1 MGGEG
6 QIRTTGK
13 SASRPYLPASIMT
26 LPASAIPVEAPQAFL
41 GVAHS
46 LTGKLWRDRLDARGA
61 ARALAIAQRHQL
73 PEMLARV
80 LAGRDVDI
88 EAVADFLDPTIRKLM
103 PDPFTV
109 TEMEAA
115 ARRIADAAARGE
127 KVAIFGDYDV
137 DGATSAA
144 LLAWHL
150 RHCGLDPLI
159 HIPDRLFEGYGP
171 NTEAVRMLAAKGAT
185 LLVAVDCGTTS
196 IEPLA
201 EAKRL
206 GMSVVVIDH
215 HQCGDE
221 LPVVDALVN
230 PNRPDDLSGLGHLAA
245 VGLTLVTLVAVNR
258 DLRQRGYWTS
268 EMPEPDLLGMLHHVA
283 LGTVADV
290 APLIGL
296 NRAFVAKGLI
306 ALRRRDHVGH
316 TALMDVSRLNGPP
329 EAWHLGFMLGPRIN
343 AGGRIGRADLGV
355 RLLLEGDVTEA
366 ARIAAELDRLNT
378 ERRAIEQAAEAQ
390 AEAEALAALGLEDKG
405 AVIVTASE
413 GWHPGVVGLVAARLK
428 EKFARP
434 AFAIALEPGGIG
446 TGSGRSIAG
455 VDLGRAVRQ
464 AVADGL
470 LMKGGGHAMAAGV
483 TLRKE
488 KLAEFRAHMESA
500 LSGDVAQARHVN
512 EIFIDGAVSARGV
525 TVEFAATLNRAG
537 PFGSGNPEPV
547 VALPSHQ
554 LVFADEVGQ
563 AHLRLR
569 FKSGD
574 GAIVNGIA
582 FRSVG
587 QKLGNALI
595 ANRGQVL
602 HVAGSLS
609 VDRYQGTERVQ
620 LRVLDVATPD
630 PGPALIR

>member
-1 MGGEG
+1 MS
-6 QIRTTGK
+6 QAVT
-13 SASRPYLPASIMT
+13 ALPAE
-26 LPASAIPVEAPQAFL
+26 LPFAFL
-41 GVAHS
+41 GVQQS
-46 LTGKLWRDRLDARGA
+46 LTGKLWRDRLDARGV
-61 ARALAIAQRHQL
+61 ARALAIAQRHHV

-80 LAGRDVDI
+80 LAGRDVELD
-88 EAVADFLDPTIRKLM
+88 AVPDYLDPTIRKLM

-109 TEMEAA
+109 TEMETAA
-115 ARRIADAAARGE
+115 KRIADAVMRGE

-144 LLAWHL
+144 LVAWHL
-150 RHCGLDPLI
+150 RHAGLDPLI

-171 NTEAVRMLAAKGAT
+171 NTEAVRALAAKGAT
-185 LLVAVDCGTTS
+185 LLITVDCGTTS

-206 GMSVVVIDH
+206 GLSVVVIDH
-215 HQCGDE
+215 HQPGGD

-230 PNRPDDLSGLGHLAA
+230 PNRFDDLSGLGYLAA

-258 DLRQRGYWTS
+258 ELRSRAFWTA

-306 ALRRRDHVGH
+306 AMRRRDHVGH

-355 RLLLEGDVTEA
+355 RLLLEADVSEA
-366 ARIAAELDRLNT
+366 ARIAAELDRLNN
-378 ERRAIEQAAEAQ
+378 ERRVIEQAAEAQ
-390 AEAEALAALGLEDKG
+390 AEAEALASLGLEDKG
-405 AVIVTASE
+405 SVIVTASE

-446 TGSGRSIAG
+446 TGSGRSIGG
-455 VDLGRAVRQ
+455 VDLGKAVRH

-488 KLAEFRAHMESA
+488 RLAEFRAYIENA
-500 LSGDVAQARHVN
+500 LTQDVAKSRHVN
-512 EIFIDGAVSARGV
+512 ELFIDGAVTARGA
-525 TVEFAATLNRAG
+525 TPEFAATLNRAG

-547 VALPSHQ
+547 LALPSHQ

-574 GAIVNGIA
+574 GAIINGIA
-582 FRSVG
+582 FRSLG
-587 QKLGNALI
+587 QKLGHALV
-595 ANRGQVL
+595 AQRGQLL
-602 HVAGSLS
+602 HVAGSLA
-609 VDRYQGTERVQ
+609 VDRYQGSERVQ
-620 LRVLDVATPD
+620 LRVLDVAVPD
-630 PGPALIR
+630 QGPAVIR

>member
-1 MGGEG
+1 M
-6 QIRTTGK
+6 T
-13 SASRPYLPASIMT
+13 PPAT
-26 LPASAIPVEAPQAFL
+26 ALPVEVPQAFL
-41 GVAHS
+41 GVARS
-46 LTGKLWRDRLDARGA
+46 LTDKLWLDRLDARGA
-61 ARALAIAQRHQL
+61 AKALAIVQRHQL
-73 PEMLARV
+73 PELLARV
-80 LAGRDVDI
+80 LAGRGIDI
-88 EAVADFLDPTIRKLM
+88 DGVSDFLDPTIRKLL
-103 PDPFTV
+103 PDPYTV

-115 ARRIADAAARGE
+115 AKRIADAAVRGE

-159 HIPDRLFEGYGP
+159 HIPDRIFEGYGP
-171 NTEAVRMLAAKGAT
+171 NTEAIRALAAKGAT
-185 LLVAVDCGTTS
+185 LLVTVDCGTTT

-215 HQCGDE
+215 HQAGTE
-221 LPVVDALVN
+221 LPEVDALVN
-230 PNRPDDLSGLGHLAA
+230 PNRLDDISGLGHLAA
-245 VGLTLVTLVAVNR
+245 VGLVLVTLVAVNR
-258 DLRQRGYWTS
+258 ELRQRGFWTS

-306 ALRRRDHVGH
+306 AMRRRDHVGH
-316 TALMDVSRLNGPP
+316 TALMDVARLNGPP
-329 EAWHLGFMLGPRIN
+329 EAWHLGFMLGPRVN

-355 RLLLEGDVTEA
+355 RLLLEGDSVEA
-366 ARIAAELDRLNT
+366 ARIAAELDRLNS
-378 ERRAIEQAAEAQ
+378 ERRVIEQAAEAQ
-390 AEAEALAALGLEDKG
+390 AEAEALASIGLEDKIG
-405 AVIVTASE
+405 VIVTASE
-413 GWHPGVVGLVAARLK
+413 GWHPGVVGLVASRLK
-428 EKFARP
+428 EKFSRP

-455 VDLGRAVRQ
+455 VDLGKAVRQ
-464 AVADGL
+464 AVTDGIL
-470 LMKGGGHAMAAGV
+470 LKGGGHAMAAGV

-488 KLAEFRAHMESA
+488 KLAEFRAYLENA
-500 LSGDVAQARHVN
+500 LARDVAEARHVN
-512 EIFIDGAVSARGV
+512 ELYVDGAVSARAV
-525 TVEFAATLNRAG
+525 TTELATTLNRAG
-537 PFGSGNPEPV
+537 PFGSGNPEV
-547 VALPSHQ
+547 VLALPSHQ
-554 LVFADEVGQ
+554 LVYADEVGQ

-574 GAIVNGIA
+574 GSIVNGIA

-587 QKLGNALI
+587 QKLGNALL
-595 ANRGQVL
+595 ANRGQQL

-609 VDRYQGTERVQ
+609 VDRYQGAERVQ
-620 LRVLDVATPD
+620 FRVVDVALPD
-630 PGPALIR
+630 QGPSVIR

>member
-1 MGGEG
+1 
-6 QIRTTGK
+6 
-13 SASRPYLPASIMT
+13 MT
-26 LPASAIPVEAPQAFL
+26 LPASALPTEAPLAFL
-41 GVAHS
+41 GVQQS

-80 LAGRDVDI
+80 LAGRDVEID
-88 EAVADFLDPTIRKLM
+88 AVQDFLDPTIRKLM

-109 TEMEAA
+109 TQMEAA
-115 ARRIADAAARGE
+115 AKRIADAASRGE

-171 NTEAVRMLAAKGAT
+171 NTEAVRALAAKGAT
-185 LLVAVDCGTTS
+185 LLITVDCGTTS

-206 GMSVVVIDH
+206 GLSVVVIDH
-215 HQCGDE
+215 HQAGDV
-221 LPVVDALVN
+221 LPEVDALVN
-230 PNRPDDLSGLGHLAA
+230 PNRPDDISGLGHLAA

-258 DLRQRGYWTS
+258 ELRQRGFWTA

-290 APLIGL
+290 APLTGL
-296 NRAFVAKGLI
+296 NRAFVAEGLI
-306 ALRRRDHVGH
+306 AMRRRDHVGH
-316 TALMDVSRLNGPP
+316 TALMDVARLNGPP

-355 RLLLEGDVTEA
+355 RLLLEGDTTEA

-378 ERRAIEQAAEAQ
+378 ERRVIEQAAEAQ

-405 AVIVTASE
+405 SVIVTAAE

-446 TGSGRSIAG
+446 TGSGRSIGG
-455 VDLGRAVRQ
+455 VDLGKAVRQ
-464 AVADGL
+464 AVVDGL

-488 KLAEFRAHMESA
+488 RLAEFRAYMENA
-500 LSGDVAQARHVN
+500 LARDVAASRHVN
-512 EIFIDGAVSARGV
+512 ELFVDGAVTARGV
-525 TVEFAATLNRAG
+525 TPELAKTLDRAG

-547 VALPSHQ
+547 VALPSHH
-554 LVFADEVGQ
+554 LIFADEVGQ

-569 FKSGD
+569 FKAAD
-574 GAIVNGIA
+574 GAIVNGMA
-582 FRSVG
+582 FRAVG
-587 QKLGNALI
+587 QKLGNALL
-595 ANRGQVL
+595 AHRDHAL
-602 HVAGSLS
+602 HVAGSLTI
-609 VDRYQGTERVQ
+609 DRYQGNERVQ
-620 LRVLDVATPD
+620 LRVHDVALPD
-630 PGPALIR
+630 KGPDVIR